1 MAYEFLTFCWTA
13 ECTHACCVC
22 PNPCIRANTHD
33 VSAYTSRCSYTC
45 AIWTRRR
52 RRLFCSYP
60 WWNLRRL
67 RPRGRQQ
74 LWSVHAPIVSIRS
87 RYSYNTLADL
97 PGDWLLDEHFGHIL
111 TRIRVHVRHSTPFQN
126 GEYEDKYGAVLSAS
140 RNRDTF
146 EHTALCL
153 FENHGQ
159 MNIPI
164 KYLENVQP
172 SSMNEEA
179 VILDGK
185 DKGKVVVVR
194 ENPDEMVTVS
204 TTSDATSVFEVS
216 RDRLATLY
224 PDH

>member
-1 MAYEFLTFCWTA
+1 
-13 ECTHACCVC
+13 
-22 PNPCIRANTHD
+22 
-33 VSAYTSRCSYTC
+33 
-45 AIWTRRR
+45 
-52 RRLFCSYP
+52 
-60 WWNLRRL
+60 
-67 RPRGRQQ
+67 
-74 LWSVHAPIVSIRS
+74 
-87 RYSYNTLADL
+87 
-97 PGDWLLDEHFGHIL
+97 
-111 TRIRVHVRHSTPFQN
+111 
-126 GEYEDKYGAVLSAS
+126 
-140 RNRDTF
+140 
-146 EHTALCL
+146 
-153 FENHGQ
+153 

-172 SSMNEEA
+172 GSMNEEA